1 MGTRGTGQG
10 KTGAVP
16 AHQPDIMTIPYDFID
31 SNDALIRLARRLAT
45 QSVIAVDL
53 EADSMHHFHE
63 KVCLVQVAANGINAV
78 VDPLAVGHLAP
89 LSSLLADP
97 GIRKVFHGA
106 DYDVRSLYRDF
117 GIEINNLF
125 DTQVAAVFTGRT
137 ETGLDAV
144 VSHYFDVHLD
154 KRFQKKDW
162 ARRPLPDEMV
172 AYAAS
177 DAIYLISLAEKL
189 IAELQALGR
198 LEWVLEECRLLS
210 RVRPDTGDPQPLFLK
225 CKGAGTLDRRSLA
238 VLEGLLQFRRAMAE
252 KKDRPPFKVMST
264 QSLLKIA
271 TAKPRDLNALG
282 ALKAI
287 SDRQMNR
294 LGQGVVAAVK
304 EAMKL
309 PASALPLY
317 PRKRAPRLPRMAPER
332 IRRLKLWRDAEAARL
347 GLDPSVVS
355 TKAQITEVAVLNPAT
370 VKDLNRCE
378 LLKRWQIDS
387 FGEDMVA
394 AMGKRPGRKR

>member
-1 MGTRGTGQG
+1 MGTLGTGQG
-10 KTGAVP
+10 KTGAATEDHP
-16 AHQPDIMTIPYDFID
+16 WPMTIDYEFID
-31 SNDALIRLARRLAT
+31 TPEALHRLARRLALRP
-45 QSVIAVDL
+45 VIAVDL

-63 KVCLVQVAANGINAV
+63 KVCLLQLAGDGVNAV
-78 VDPLAVGHLAP
+78 VDTLAVPDLA
-89 LSSLLADP
+89 SLAAVFADADT
-97 GIRKVFHGA
+97 RKVFHGA

-117 GIEINNLF
+117 GIEIHNLF
-125 DTQVAAVFTGRT
+125 DTQVASVFTGRT

-144 VSHYFDVHLD
+144 VSHFFDVRLD
-154 KRFQKKDW
+154 KRFQKRDW
-162 ARRPLPDEMV
+162 AMRPLPDEMV

-189 IAELQALGR
+189 ITELETLGR

-210 RVRPDTGDPQPLFLK
+210 QVRPDTGDPQPLFLK

-238 VLEGLLQFRRAMAE
+238 VLEGLLHYRKAMAE

-271 TAKPRDLNALG
+271 AAKPLDLTALD
-282 ALKAI
+282 AMKAI

-294 LGQGVVAAVK
+294 LGQGLVAAVK
-304 EAMKL
+304 AAMKL
-309 PASALPLY
+309 PASALPSY

-332 IRRLKLWRDAEAARL
+332 IRRIKLWRDAEAERL
-347 GLDPSVVS
+347 GLDPSVVF

-370 VKDLNRCE
+370 ADDLKRCE
-378 LLKRWQIDS
+378 LLKQWQIDA
-387 FGEDMVA
+387 FGKDMVA
-394 AMGKRPGRKR
+394 AMAKRPRGKR